1 MDGLRLATAPQGH
14 RPLQTGPSCVID
26 SSPGWPA
33 SPANAAPIGHLS
45 GPCTTRVAP
54 RLARCP
60 PSANADT
67 IIVMDAG
74 RGVIPD
80 VLAVRQNFK
89 ERDAVDVVLARR
101 ELQPGIGVVHAASFS
116 PGSTF

>member
-26 SSPGWPA
+26 SSLGWPA

-67 IIVMDAG
+67 IIVMDGGRILEQGSHADLLRSHGVYYNLHNSQFTEAPAAAG
-74 RGVIPD
+74 
-80 VLAVRQNFK
+80 
-89 ERDAVDVVLARR
+89 
-101 ELQPGIGVVHAASFS
+101 
-116 PGSTF
+116 